1 MSDFLFARPSTLEG
15 VASILDLFGT
25 LRDYN
30 YSRNV
35 VEADERALYNDFAAV
50 GQDLLAGIK
59 AIEVELR
66 AGSGKTQKR

>member
-35 VEADERALYNDFAAV
+35 VEADERALYNDFVAV

-59 AIEVELR
+59 AVEVELR
-66 AGSGKTQKR
+66 AGSGKAQKR